1 MCRILRCV
9 LLCAGVFAFASSGSA
24 ETPAIKRGAALPGTQ
39 LLEIEGDS
47 AEIASQMVAGIDR
60 FLLQEIA
67 AAPGERAQYWD
78 RDASSPA
85 AYVRSVE
92 KNRQRLAE
100 ILGVRDERLAEIA
113 FRRTASVNEPLAIA
127 SSDSVDVIAVDWP
140 VFGAIRGE
148 GLLLR
153 PRGKLRGSIVAIP
166 DAAQTPE
173 QLAGLEPG
181 IDPSSQVARQLAES
195 GFQVVIPTIIT
206 RERGLLKFDGPR
218 QSQLPGRE
226 LLYRSAFELGR
237 HLIGYEV
244 QKVLAAVD
252 AFANDGEQ
260 PIGVIGYG
268 EGGMLA
274 LYAAALDERID
285 SVGVSG
291 YFTSRQNIWEE
302 PIDRNVFG
310 RLRDFGDAEIASLI
324 APRHLAIEA
333 AAGPQVNLPGEHGS
347 APGVLVS
354 PSLEQVTHEWKRA
367 QALVGDRLADSWL
380 TLTSEEDGQG
390 RFGSQR
396 WLTQFLSGL
405 EPGTSPATT
414 TQLPE
419 YAGKPV
425 DQQARMIR
433 QMDQINRQNQ
443 TILADSA
450 AVRAAF
456 FRPDTSSLAAYEKS
470 IAPYREAFETE
481 VIGKFDRP
489 LLPASP
495 RTRQVYSEAKWT
507 GYEVVLD
514 VFPDVFAYGLL
525 LVPSDITADEKR
537 PVVVCQHG
545 LEGRPDH
552 LIGDE
557 KFAAYQA
564 YAVSLVERGFVVFC
578 PQNPY
583 IYQDRFR
590 TLQRKANA
598 VGKTLF
604 SIIIPQ
610 HQQITAWLKTQPFVD
625 PDRIA
630 FYGLSYGGKSA
641 MRIPPLVPDYR
652 AVICSGDFNE
662 WVDKVASTRNQRS
675 YIWTGEYEIFEFNLG
690 STFNYAEMAGLIAP
704 RAFMVERGHF
714 DGVADDEKVGHE
726 FAKVR
731 HLYAAKLKIPEQ
743 CEIEWFDGGHMIHG
757 QGTFDFLHHHL
768 NWPKR

>member
-1 MCRILRCV
+1 MYRFLRCV
-9 LLCAGVFAFASSGSA
+9 LLCAWLFALVSSSGA
-24 ETPAIKRGAALPGTQ
+24 ETPSVERGPALPGTR
-39 LLEIEGDS
+39 LLEMEGDG
-47 AEIASQMVAGIDR
+47 AQIASQMVAGIDR

-67 AAPGERAQYWD
+67 AAPGKRKQYWD
-78 RDASSPA
+78 RDTSSPE

-92 KNRQRLAE
+92 KNRQRLVE
-100 ILGVRDERLAEIA
+100 ILGVRDERLPEIT
-113 FRRTASVNEPLAIA
+113 FQRTTSVNEPLALA
-127 SSDSVDVIAVDWP
+127 SSANVDVMAVDWP
-140 VFGAIRGE
+140 VFGAIQGE

-153 PRGKLRGSIVAIP
+153 PKGKVRGSIIAIP

-181 IDPSSQVARQLAES
+181 IAPSSQFARHFAES
-195 GFQVVIPTIIT
+195 GFQVVIPTLIT

-226 LLYRSAFELGR
+226 LLYRSAYELGR

-252 AFANDGEQ
+252 AFAQEGQQ

-274 LYAAALDERID
+274 LYAGALDERID

-310 RLRDFGDAEIASLI
+310 RLREFGDAELASLI

-333 AAGPQVNLPGEHGS
+333 AAGPEVNLLGEHGS
-347 APGVLVS
+347 APGTLESV
-354 PSLEQVTHEWKRA
+354 SLEEVTQEWKQA
-367 QALVGDRLADSWL
+367 QALVGDRISDSWL

-390 RFGSQR
+390 EFGSQR
-396 WLTQFLSGL
+396 WLKQFLQGL
-405 EPGTSPATT
+405 KPGTSLATT

-419 YAGKPV
+419 YAGQPV
-425 DQQARMIR
+425 DQHARMVR
-433 QMDQINRQNQ
+433 QMDQINCQNQ
-443 TILADSA
+443 TILADSP
-450 AVRAAF
+450 AVRSSY
-456 FRPDTSSLAAYEKS
+456 FRPDTSSLDAYEKS
-470 IAPYREAFETE
+470 VAPYREAFETE

-489 LLPASP
+489 LLPANP
-495 RTRQVYSEAKWT
+495 RTRQIYSESKWT
-507 GYEVVLD
+507 GYEVALD
-514 VFPDVFAYGLL
+514 VFPEVFAYGLL
-525 LVPSDITADEKR
+525 LMPNDIAPGEKR

-598 VGKTLF
+598 LGKTLF
-604 SIIIPQ
+604 SIIVPQ
-610 HQQITAWLKTQPFVD
+610 HRQITAWLKTQPYVD

-641 MRIPPLVPDYR
+641 MRIPPLVPDYS

-662 WVDKVASTRNQRS
+662 WIDKVASTRNRRS

-690 STFNYAEMAGLIAP
+690 NTFNYSEMAGLIAP

-731 HLYAAKLKIPEQ
+731 HLYAARLKIPEQ

-768 NWPKR
+768 KWPKR

>member
-1 MCRILRCV
+1 MCRLSRCV
-9 LLCAGVFAFASSGSA
+9 LVCSWLLAFSSSSSA
-24 ETPAIKRGAALPGTQ
+24 ETPSVNRGPALPGTH
-39 LLEIEGDS
+39 LLEMEGDS
-47 AEIASQMVAGIDR
+47 SQIASDMIAGIDR

-67 AAPGERAQYWD
+67 AAPGTRKQYWN
-78 RDASSPA
+78 RDTSSPN
-85 AYVRSVE
+85 AYTRSIE
-92 KNRQRLAE
+92 KNRERLAE
-100 ILGVRDERLAEIA
+100 ILGVRDERLSEIS
-113 FRRTASVNEPLAIA
+113 FQRSTSVNEPQVLA
-127 SSDSVDVIAVDWP
+127 SSENIDVIAVDWP
-140 VFGAIRGE
+140 VFGVIQGE

-153 PRGKLRGSIVAIP
+153 PKGKLRGSIVAIP
-166 DAAQTPE
+166 DAVQTPE
-173 QLAGLEPG
+173 QLAGLEQG
-181 IDPSSQVARQLAES
+181 IAPSSQYARLLAES

-206 RERGLLKFDGPR
+206 RERGLLEFPGPR

-252 AFANDGEQ
+252 AFAAEGEQ

-274 LYAAALDERID
+274 LYAGALDERID
-285 SVGVSG
+285 SVGASG
-291 YFTSRQNIWEE
+291 YFTSRQSIWEE

-310 RLRDFGDAEIASLI
+310 RLREFGDAEIASLI
-324 APRHLAIEA
+324 APRNLAIEA
-333 AAGPQVNLPGEHGS
+333 AAGPEANLPGEHGS
-347 APGVLVS
+347 APGTLVS
-354 PSLEQVTHEWKRA
+354 PSLENVTQEWKQA
-367 QALVGDRLADSWL
+367 QALVGNRLSDSWI
-380 TLTSEEDGQG
+380 TLTSEAEGQG
-390 RFGSQR
+390 PPGSPR
-396 WLTQFLSGL
+396 WLQQFLSGL
-405 EPGTSPATT
+405 KSGETLATT
-414 TQLPE
+414 TQLPN
-419 YAGKPV
+419 YVGKPV
-425 DQQARMIR
+425 DQQGRMVR

-443 TILADSA
+443 TFLADSP
-450 AVRAAF
+450 AVRGSY

-470 IAPYREAFETE
+470 VAPYREAFETE

-489 LLPASP
+489 LLPANP
-495 RTRQVYSEAKWT
+495 RTRQVYSEPKWT
-507 GYEVVLD
+507 GYEVALD
-514 VFPDVFAYGLL
+514 VFPEVFAYGLL
-525 LVPSDITADEKR
+525 LLPSDIAPNEKR

-598 VGKTLF
+598 LGKTLF
-604 SIIIPQ
+604 SIIVPQ

-641 MRIPPLVPDYR
+641 MRIPPLVPAYC

-690 STFNYAEMAGLIAP
+690 NTFNYAEMAGLIAP

-714 DGVADDEKVGHE
+714 DGVADDEKVGYE

-768 NWPKR
+768 EWPKR

>member
-1 MCRILRCV
+1 MGRFLRCV
-9 LLCAGVFAFASSGSA
+9 LICVWLFAFVSNSHA
-24 ETPAIKRGAALPGTQ
+24 ETPSVEYGPALPGTR
-39 LLEIEGDS
+39 LLEMEGDG
-47 AEIASQMVAGIDR
+47 AQIASQMVAGIDR

-67 AAPGERAQYWD
+67 AAPGKRTQYWD
-78 RDASSPA
+78 RNTSSPE
-85 AYVRSVE
+85 AYARSVE

-100 ILGVRDERLAEIA
+100 TLGVRDERQPKIGLQ
-113 FRRTASVNEPLAIA
+113 RTTSVNEPQALA
-127 SSDSVDVIAVDWP
+127 SSQNVDVIAVDWP
-140 VFGAIRGE
+140 VFGVIRGE

-153 PRGKLRGSIVAIP
+153 PKGQVHGSIVAIP

-173 QLAGLEPG
+173 QLAGLDPG
-181 IDPSSQVARQLAES
+181 IAPSSQFARQLAES

-206 RERGLLKFDGPR
+206 RERGLLKFPGPR

-252 AFANDGEQ
+252 AFAQDGKQ

-274 LYAAALDERID
+274 LYAGALDERID

-310 RLRDFGDAEIASLI
+310 RLREFGDAEIASLI

-333 AAGPQVNLPGEHGS
+333 AAGPEVNLPGEHGS

-367 QALVGDRLADSWL
+367 QALVGDRLADARL
-380 TLTSEEDGQG
+380 TFTSEEDGQG
-390 RFGSQR
+390 SFGSEQ
-396 WLTQFLSGL
+396 WLTQFFSGL
-405 EPGTSPATT
+405 KSETSLATT

-419 YAGKPV
+419 YVGKPV
-425 DQQARMIR
+425 DQQARMVR
-433 QMDQINRQNQ
+433 QMNQINRQNQ

-450 AVRAAF
+450 AVRTAY
-456 FRPDTSSLAAYEKS
+456 FRPDNSSLAAYEKS
-470 IAPYREAFETE
+470 IAPYRETFETE
-481 VIGKFDRP
+481 VIGKFERP

-495 RTRQVYSEAKWT
+495 RTRQIYSESKWT
-507 GYEVVLD
+507 GYEVALD
-514 VFPDVFAYGLL
+514 VFPEVFAYGLL
-525 LVPSDITADEKR
+525 LLPSDMAPDEKR

-552 LIGDE
+552 LIGEE

-598 VGKTLF
+598 LGKTLF
-604 SIIIPQ
+604 SIIVPQ
-610 HQQITAWLKTQPFVD
+610 HRQITQWLKTQPYVD

-641 MRIPPLVPDYR
+641 MRIPPLVPAYS
-652 AVICSGDFNE
+652 AVICSGDFNA
-662 WVDKVASTRNQRS
+662 WIDKVASTRNPRS

-690 STFNYAEMAGLIAP
+690 NTFGYAEMAGLIAP
-704 RAFMVERGHF
+704 RPFMVERGHF

-731 HLYAAKLKIPEQ
+731 HLYAAQLKIPEQ

-757 QGTFDFLHHHL
+757 QGSFDFLHRHL
-768 NWPKR
+768 QWPKR